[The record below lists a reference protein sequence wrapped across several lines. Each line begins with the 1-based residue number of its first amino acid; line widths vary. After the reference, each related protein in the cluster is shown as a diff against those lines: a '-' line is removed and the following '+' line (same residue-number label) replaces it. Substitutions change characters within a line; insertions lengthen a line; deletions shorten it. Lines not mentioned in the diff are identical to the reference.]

1 MLSGESFWN
10 FCLYEVEIICCSW
23 IQYWKPSGQYLPSQP
38 PKIPAFFRVAPSQ
51 LLFISC
57 KLLQKLFSEWT
68 FRWILSCLFPLAM
81 SPGGFFFF
89 CLVLSFFLSGLSQIL
104 APLAPLFLKCP
115 VVHKKCR
122 AEKNSGQGDKRGLC
136 HKIFV
141 LVHKAQRFEPQR
153 LPDCF
158 KILFIFLFLWI

>member
-1 MLSGESFWN
+1 MKLRSYAVVGYNIESHQVNTYPPSHQKYLLSSE
-10 FCLYEVEIICCSW
+10 LL
-23 IQYWKPSGQYLPSQP
+23 LPSSCSFLANCC
-38 PKIPAFFRVAPSQ
+38 KNYFLSEHSDEYSRVCFLWPC
-51 LLFISC
+51 LLV
-57 KLLQKLFSEWT
+57 
-68 FRWILSCLFPLAM
+68 
-81 SPGGFFFF
+81 GFFFLF
-89 CLVLSFFLSGLSQIL
+89 SFVFFLSGLSQIL

-158 KILFIFLFLWI
+158 KILFIFLFL